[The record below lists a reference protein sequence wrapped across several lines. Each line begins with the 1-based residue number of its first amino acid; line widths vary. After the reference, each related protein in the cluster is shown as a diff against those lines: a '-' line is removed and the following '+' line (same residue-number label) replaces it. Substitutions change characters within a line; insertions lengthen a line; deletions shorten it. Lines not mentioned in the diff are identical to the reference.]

1 MLSMVVE
8 AGKQLNLPSLQL
20 NLPFYYPIICK
31 KCDDILEI
39 KLVSKF
45 NDKRTRKLQIK
56 IASGSLHLWSYGQA

>member
-1 MLSMVVE
+1 MVVE

-20 NLPFYYPIICK
+20 NLPSSIICK
-31 KCDDILEI
+31 RCDNIEI

-56 IASGSLHLWSYGQA
+56 IASGSLHLWSYGMNDEN